1 MTLTTSATT
10 STKPSKTSQTPFRA
24 IIWITAPQLQRCPA
38 RYTHP
43 TRCAH
48 LEWRRTSLR
57 VSLCLMT
64 ARKGTLFSMGKEN
77 ASASVSSLAWN
88 LTMILYHR
96 YLNQQGMI
104 LTEKQQLEEKPGGE
118 KFNRY
123 YRPRALDVLK
133 RPFPQNLD
141 PVITRKEMPS
151 DK

>member
-1 MTLTTSATT
+1 MTPTTSTTT
-10 STKPSKTSQTPFRA
+10 STKPSKRSQRRFRA

-64 ARKGTLFSMGKEN
+64 ARKGILFSMVKEN

-88 LTMILYHR
+88 LMMILYQR
-96 YLNQQGMI
+96 SLNQQGMI
-104 LTEKQQLEEKPGGE
+104 LIAKQQLEEKPGGE
-118 KFNRY
+118 KFNRC
-123 YRPRALDVLK
+123 YRLRALDVLK

-141 PVITRKEMPS
+141 PVITRKETPS
-151 DK
+151 ER